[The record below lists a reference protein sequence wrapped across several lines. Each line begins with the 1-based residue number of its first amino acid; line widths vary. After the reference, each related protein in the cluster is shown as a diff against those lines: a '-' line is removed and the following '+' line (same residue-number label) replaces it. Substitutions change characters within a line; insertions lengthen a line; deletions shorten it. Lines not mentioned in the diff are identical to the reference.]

1 MTLLSGI
8 DVGSITVKLIVT
20 NEENDV
26 FFKYENHYP
35 DVKTAA
41 IGKGG
46 IDQLNR
52 IRLMLATA
60 KKDIQ
65 MSVDM

>member
-1 MTLLSGI
+1 MTLRSGI
-8 DVGSITVKLIVT
+8 DVGSITVKLIAT

-26 FFKYENHYP
+26 FFKYENHYS

-60 KKDIQ
+60 KKNMQ
-65 MSVDM
+65 MSVEV